1 MPGMGPPG
9 EPSVLVMPHVVRSG
23 ETDARGRLSL
33 VAVCELLQESAGRH
47 AVALGVG
54 ADVLSPRGLAW
65 VLVEWRVAMERY
77 PVWRDELT
85 VETWPSDLSE
95 RFATRDFRLVSPDR
109 GEIGRATSHW
119 AILDVARRRP
129 VRMPDLVRAI
139 PRTVRGRALPGGLSR
154 LAAPD
159 PAETVLEVAVRW
171 TDLDRN
177 GHVNNLSYVAW
188 TVESV
193 PREILHEAT
202 PRELA
207 ISFRSECRGD
217 AAIAVQCAREAAGSV
232 GGREVFRHRIVERET
247 GRELSLARTA
257 WTRP

>member
-1 MPGMGPPG
+1 M
-9 EPSVLVMPHVVRSG
+9 
-23 ETDARGRLSL
+23 
-33 VAVCELLQESAGRH
+33 
-47 AVALGVG
+47 
-54 ADVLSPRGLAW
+54 
-65 VLVEWRVAMERY
+65 
-77 PVWRDELT
+77 
-85 VETWPSDLSE
+85 
-95 RFATRDFRLVSPDR
+95 
-109 GEIGRATSHW
+109 
-119 AILDVARRRP
+119 
-129 VRMPDLVRAI
+129 
-139 PRTVRGRALPGGLSR
+139 
-154 LAAPD
+154 
-159 PAETVLEVAVRW
+159 LEVAVRW

-217 AAIAVQCAREAAGSV
+217 ASVAVQCARDTSGSV

-257 WTRP
+257 WARVELGR

>member
-1 MPGMGPPG
+1 MPGMGSPG

-95 RFATRDFRLVSPDR
+95 RFATRDFRLVSPDG

-139 PRTVRGRALPGGLSR
+139 PRTARGRAFPGGLSR

-207 ISFRSECRGD
+207 ISFRSECRSD
-217 AAIAVQCAREAAGSV
+217 AAVAVQTARDAVESV
-232 GGREVFRHRIVERET
+232 GGREVFRHRIVERGT
-247 GRELSLARTA
+247 GRELTLARTA
-257 WTRP
+257 WALA

>member
-1 MPGMGPPG
+1 MPGMSSPG
-9 EPSVLVMPHVVRSG
+9 EPSFLVMPHVVRSG
-23 ETDARGRLSL
+23 ETDARGRVSL
-33 VAVCELLQESAGRH
+33 VAVCELLQESAARH
-47 AVALGVG
+47 AVTLGVG
-54 ADVLSPRGLAW
+54 ADVLSLRGLAW
-65 VLVEWRVAMERY
+65 VLVEWRVEMERH

-95 RFATRDFRLVSPDR
+95 RFATRDFRLVSSDG
-109 GEIGRATSHW
+109 GEIGRATSRW

-139 PRTVRGRALPGGLSR
+139 PRPARERALPGGLSR
-154 LAAPD
+154 LAPPD
-159 PAETVLEVAVRW
+159 PPETLLDVAVRW
-171 TDLDRN
+171 ADLDRN

-188 TVESV
+188 AVESV
-193 PREILHEAT
+193 PRELLHEAT

-217 AAIAVQCAREAAGSV
+217 AAVAVQCSRDTAESV
-232 GGREVFRHRIVERET
+232 GGLEIFRHRIVERVT

-257 WTRP
+257 WTRA